1 MKKAY
6 YIYLAYSGGIFF
18 LFYLVFS
25 INSYFRVTVVGLD
38 PLQLVLLG
46 TLLEGSIL
54 VFEIPTGMVA
64 DLYSRK
70 LSIIVGVFLM
80 GLAYLLE
87 GFFPVYAVL
96 LVEQVVAGLGWTFTS
111 GALQAWI
118 SDEIGEEA
126 AGQAFLHG
134 AQMEQVGALAGII
147 ASTLLAN
154 LWIRLPFLVCS
165 GLMVLGALVL
175 IFVMPETG
183 FKPAPAEERNTWQKM
198 GDTLRRAKGMLRQ
211 RPALGSILWVGLFI
225 GLYSEGFDRLW
236 VAHVTSQF
244 SFPLFSGVT
253 WMGII
258 QGSAML
264 LTALV
269 MEGVKRRVEIS
280 NQRTLLLLQTLIVGL
295 IVSGLVGFALTGQF
309 FTAVVIFILISI
321 LRGVESPLYT
331 TWTNHHLDPQ
341 VRATILSI
349 SSLVDSVG
357 QASGGPLMG
366 AAARQAGTRWGL
378 LTSAGLLAPVMGV
391 FGRMIARREE

>member
-6 YIYLAYSGGIFF
+6 RVYLAYSGGIYF

-46 TLLEGSIL
+46 TLLESTIL
-54 VFEIPTGMVA
+54 VSEIPTGIVA

-70 LSIIVGVFLM
+70 LSVIIGVFLM
-80 GLAYLLE
+80 GAAYLLE
-87 GFFPVYAVL
+87 GLFPTYPVL
-96 LVEQVVAGLGWTFTS
+96 LLEQVVAGLGWTFTS

-126 AGQAFLHG
+126 AGQAFLRG
-134 AQMEQVGALAGII
+134 AQMEKVGALAGII

-154 LWIRLPFLVCS
+154 LWIRLPFIVCS
-165 GLMVLGALVL
+165 VLMGLGALVL

-183 FKPAPAEERNTWQKM
+183 FKPAPVEEITTWRKM
-198 GDTLRRAKGMLRQ
+198 AGTLLRATDMLRQ
-211 RPALGSILWVGLFI
+211 RPALVPILWIGLFI

-236 VAHVTSQF
+236 VVHISTRF
-244 SFPLFSGVT
+244 SFPFFNGVT

-258 QGSAML
+258 QGGAML

-269 MEGVKRRVEIS
+269 LGAVQRRVEIS
-280 NQRTLLLLQTLIVGL
+280 NQRTLVRMQALIVGL
-295 IVSGLVGFALTGQF
+295 VVLGLVGFALTGEF
-309 FTAVVIFILISI
+309 YTAVAIFVVISI
-321 LRGVESPLYT
+321 LRGLESPLYT
-331 TWTNHHLDPQ
+331 VWTNHRLDPQ
-341 VRATILSI
+341 ARATFLSI

-357 QASGGPLMG
+357 QTSGGPLMG
-366 AAARQAGTRWGL
+366 AAARTWGTGWGL
-378 LTSAGLLAPVMGV
+378 LVSAGLLSPVMLV
-391 FGRMIARREE
+391 FGRLIVQRKE